1 MMNTPGEAAGATTT
15 HRKQPNYYLIW
26 VFLGVLTL
34 AEIGVAFLS
43 AIPKQV
49 LIIILVALAVWKAL
63 LVAMYYMHLKFEPRK
78 LWWIAAAPLPLAVIL
93 IIIVMMERW

>member
-1 MMNTPGEAAGATTT
+1 MDAHDAAPAAAV
-15 HRKQPNYYLIW
+15 HRKAPNYYLIW

-43 AIPKQV
+43 GISKQI

-78 LWWIAAAPLPLAVIL
+78 LWWIVAAPLPLAVIL
-93 IIIVMMERW
+93 VVIVLMERW